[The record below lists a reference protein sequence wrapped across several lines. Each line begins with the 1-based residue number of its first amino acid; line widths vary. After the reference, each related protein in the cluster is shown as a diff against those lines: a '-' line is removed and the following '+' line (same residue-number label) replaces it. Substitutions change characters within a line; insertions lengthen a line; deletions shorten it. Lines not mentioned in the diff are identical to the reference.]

1 MDRSEKGPVCPACG
15 ATSQASARCGVCS
28 ARSHGTELKVL
39 PALAGGLSEAAEIKL
54 VRQLKI
60 ATADRLAS
68 DPGVDRLPGV
78 MKQAEQA
85 LDQDDLVAA
94 DQMLDAALAVVLMGP
109 GHQRRASYWG
119 LLPVVLW
126 LWCGVLAVLLAFS
139 FLV

>member
-1 MDRSEKGPVCPACG
+1 
-15 ATSQASARCGVCS
+15 
-28 ARSHGTELKVL
+28 VL
-39 PALAGGLSEAAEIKL
+39 PALAGGLTEVAETKL

-60 ATADRLAS
+60 PTADRLAS

-78 MKQAEQA
+78 MEQAEQA
-85 LDQDDLVAA
+85 LDQDDLLVA

-109 GHQRRASYWG
+109 GHQKRASYWG